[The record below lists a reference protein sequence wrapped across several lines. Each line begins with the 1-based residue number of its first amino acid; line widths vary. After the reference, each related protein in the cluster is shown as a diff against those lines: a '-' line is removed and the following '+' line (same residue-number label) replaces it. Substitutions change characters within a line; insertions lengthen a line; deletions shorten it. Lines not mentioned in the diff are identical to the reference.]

1 MFLVGVDV
9 GGTFTDVVLYDESE
23 KELKVLKVPTQKDSE
38 DVGVLHGINSI
49 EMNRKRIRRITHG
62 TTVGTNTLLERKGS
76 STAIVTTKGFK
87 DLIEI
92 GRTQRLVPRSLFD
105 AKFVRPSPLV
115 SRELRFELNERILHD
130 GTVKTR
136 VNRKDIRKL
145 SATLK
150 KSDVEAVAICFLHS
164 YVENKNEEIAA
175 EFLRFL
181 NPDLYIS
188 TSNRVVAEFR
198 EFERFSTTAI
208 NSYIGPRIKSYIS
221 DLGEKLNKEHINA
234 PLFVMASNGGML
246 DLEGAIVNPTQTIL
260 SGPAGGIV
268 GAVSLSK
275 KVGYKNLIT
284 YDMGGTSSDV
294 CLIRNNE
301 PSISIDNNF
310 SSMPL
315 KIPQLQIN
323 TVGAGGGSIAY
334 CDEDNRLHVGPES
347 SGSTPG
353 PACYSK
359 GGKSPTVTDANLVLS
374 RIGANS
380 LLGGDFI
387 LNSKKAFQVVEKLRK
402 KLNVK
407 NVYVMA
413 NGIVQVAVARM
424 VSSIREI
431 SIEKG
436 FDPREHVLVA
446 YGGAGPLHA
455 ALIADELSID
465 SVLIPKFP
473 GNFSAVGLLM
483 ADLTHDV
490 VQTNIL
496 DLEKSSKE
504 QIFKSFENI
513 EKRTLNQIKVRDFGL
528 VSTFWSLDLRYKNQ
542 AFELNISVEKKRM
555 SIKKIK
561 ENFHRK
567 YLERYGHNHLE
578 HKIQLVNFRLRFIS
592 KTNKPVWANM
602 KDQGSSLQKAIK
614 EKRDVY
620 FDKIE
625 KKCCVYDRDLLRT
638 DMQVKGPCI
647 VEEYGSTTIVPPSWK
662 FKKDKLGN
670 LLLLK

>member
-1 MFLVGVDV
+1 
-9 GGTFTDVVLYDESE
+9 
-23 KELKVLKVPTQKDSE
+23 
-38 DVGVLHGINSI
+38 
-49 EMNRKRIRRITHG
+49 
-62 TTVGTNTLLERKGS
+62 
-76 STAIVTTKGFK
+76 
-87 DLIEI
+87 
-92 GRTQRLVPRSLFD
+92 
-105 AKFVRPSPLV
+105 
-115 SRELRFELNERILHD
+115 
-130 GTVKTR
+130 
-136 VNRKDIRKL
+136 
-145 SATLK
+145 
-150 KSDVEAVAICFLHS
+150 
-164 YVENKNEEIAA
+164 
-175 EFLRFL
+175 
-181 NPDLYIS
+181 
-188 TSNRVVAEFR
+188 
-198 EFERFSTTAI
+198 
-208 NSYIGPRIKSYIS
+208 
-221 DLGEKLNKEHINA
+221 
-234 PLFVMASNGGML
+234 
-246 DLEGAIVNPTQTIL
+246 
-260 SGPAGGIV
+260 
-268 GAVSLSK
+268 
-275 KVGYKNLIT
+275 
-284 YDMGGTSSDV
+284 
-294 CLIRNNE
+294 
-301 PSISIDNNF
+301 
-310 SSMPL
+310 
-315 KIPQLQIN
+315 
-323 TVGAGGGSIAY
+323 
-334 CDEDNRLHVGPES
+334 
-347 SGSTPG
+347 
-353 PACYSK
+353 
-359 GGKSPTVTDANLVLS
+359 
-374 RIGANS
+374 
-380 LLGGDFI
+380 
-387 LNSKKAFQVVEKLRK
+387 
-402 KLNVK
+402 
-407 NVYVMA
+407 
-413 NGIVQVAVARM
+413 M
-424 VSSIREI
+424 VSFKLQLLEI